1 MRKFH
6 LYDLATGLFT
16 GRTVLSDAGLP
27 EPERVVTLPGGGQ
40 TTVPARPGIAIP
52 DGCGALEWPGG
63 QPLRTDV
70 RKVDVATG
78 QVVPYQPAAP
88 AADAMQ
94 TWAWDA
100 TAERWQAVP
109 TLAVI
114 KRDAKQAMAAAW
126 NTAREAGVTLG
137 GKVAPT
143 DAAAWTRYLAIKQMA
158 ADGGWTDIPI
168 PLLDGNFHL
177 LTQAQAGA
185 LWTALKDMERTLLAR
200 LKARVESIAAAT
212 TAAEVSAIV
221 W

>member
-1 MRKFH
+1 MIRSI
-6 LYDLATGLFT
+6 YDISTGLFT
-16 GRTVLSDAGLP
+16 GGRFSGSLRLPADRASVLGEFDPLSQRVDITV
-27 EPERVVTLPGGGQ
+27 
-40 TTVPARPGIAIP
+40 
-52 DGCGALEWPGG
+52 
-63 QPLRTDV
+63 QPPPPVLDQEGRDISPPWTPPVID
-70 RKVDVATG
+70 
-78 QVVPYQPAAP
+78 YQPPPP
-88 AADAMQ
+88 ADDAWQ

-100 TAERWQAVP
+100 GIKRWVSQP
-109 TLAVI
+109 TLAGL

-126 NTAREAGVTLG
+126 NTAREAGVTVG

-168 PLLDGNFHL
+168 PLLDGSFHL

-200 LKARVESIAAAT
+200 LRARVESIAAAT
-212 TAAEVSAIV
+212 TAAEVSAVV